1 MKQCA
6 ICKEQKELK
15 EFYKDNRHKD
25 GHYSICKKC
34 HKDKVNNYKTTS
46 LKDRYINK
54 AIERAS
60 RKYPGVTFNKEEI
73 YFMANEYCPRCGNKL
88 SYGYNS
94 KYSPTLIIHQ
104 DGSIAI
110 ICRTCRNI

>member
-1 MKQCA
+1 MYNNIISSSDLTYQTA
-6 ICKEQKELK
+6 SNSLETDTLSSSDIS
-15 EFYKDNRHKD
+15 
-25 GHYSICKKC
+25 SIKATMTS
-34 HKDKVNNYKTTS
+34 YKTTS

-54 AIERAS
+54 AIERAR

-94 KYSPTLIIHQ
+94 KYSPTLIIQQ

-110 ICRTCRNI
+110 ICRICRNI